1 MKRSKLLLVSGI
13 LGTLYVIYLI
23 AYFSGAVTKSGDSS
37 EQIGGALA
45 TMLVAPHMVVT
56 GIAVIFNWLGFAL
69 KAKWAALTAG
79 ILYAVAMVLFIMYF
93 MFVIVEM
100 ILCFVAYGKMKK
112 AEMAKGEE

>member
-13 LGTLYVIYLI
+13 LGSLYVIYLI
-23 AYFSGAVTKSGDSS
+23 VYFAGAATSSGDST
-37 EQIGGALA
+37 EQLGGALA
-45 TMLVAPHMVVT
+45 TLLVTPHMVLT

-69 KAKWAALTAG
+69 KAKWAALVAG

-93 MFVIVEM
+93 MFVIIEM

-112 AEMAKGEE
+112 AESTIGE